1 MAFITGSISAPGLA
15 ESLEH
20 NTKIGPLRPL
30 FILDR
35 PGGKPEH
42 TVNMTLR
49 HGVRSSLEYAKSG
62 DVTKARA
69 LSNPQMS
76 PHLSFVDMAGHGYAV
91 VRASATSF
99 ETEFVAIPRPL
110 ERNPAPDGGPLAYR
124 VVHRAAMWKPGEA
137 PKLEQRVLEGDPK
150 LSI

>member
-1 MAFITGSISAPGLA
+1 
-15 ESLEH
+15 
-20 NTKIGPLRPL
+20 
-30 FILDR
+30 
-35 PGGKPEH
+35 
-42 TVNMTLR
+42 MTLR

-62 DVTKARA
+62 DVAKARA

-91 VRASATSF
+91 VRASAEAF

-110 ERNPAPDGGPLAYR
+110 ERSPGADGGPLTYR
-124 VVHRAAMWKPGEA
+124 VVHRAAMWKPGEH
-137 PKLEQRVLEGDPK
+137 PRLEQRVIEGDPK